1 MAPSAAD
8 DKLND
13 EEKSILIDA
22 VKAYPILWDPNHAD
36 SSKTKEKNRV
46 WALIAGEMSELQT
59 VEKDYEGKFDL

>member
-22 VKAYPILWDPNHAD
+22 VKAYPILSGWNF
-36 SSKTKEKNRV
+36 TLRTFEKSFN
-46 WALIAGEMSELQT
+46 LN
-59 VEKDYEGKFDL
+59 